1 MRDFICVYFGK
12 DWAINARGF
21 TSARQAESH
30 GKYMMPVP
38 GCFGFVVIEEDIDC
52 WIVDWDRSM
61 LSGKETVTQDN
72 LGNFAISF

>member
-38 GCFGFVVIEEDIDC
+38 GCFGFVVIKEDIGC
-52 WIVDWDRSM
+52 WNVDWDRSM
-61 LSGKETVTQDN
+61 FQVKRQ
-72 LGNFAISF
+72 

>member
-21 TSARQAESH
+21 SSARQAESH